1 MGSEKRFSNFLMTA
15 IVALVTGAVLLISTG
30 LYYYFNKRLKAE
42 LNDKLQA
49 QKGQTELIL
58 ANRLNHVKSKLK
70 DLSLD
75 NTIRVT
81 MMLEVA
87 AQLEERLQQSY
98 SPENGMYFFV
108 KSHDSETLYPEAYP
122 GLSKESLKYALQ
134 SLPKGEFVLNG
145 ANEGLFWGFSSPIMR
160 RTERLGTAYVV
171 YDIAKDQEVLKTLQ
185 LTIGG
190 GDIAAIRAYGL
201 QCLMSDLVL
210 PLSMNMQSEMHSP
223 QLVTGSFNNEK
234 PRDEPV
240 IQSNFI
246 PTKDKQYIFSRFN
259 GFKNLYFVVHL
270 ENFIQVK
277 RNVSLLVGFF
287 SLLVMTLSA
296 TIAVFLGRQMSK
308 PLKRIA
314 DKAIEIS
321 EGKKKYFFEIKN
333 EYLEINLLSRS
344 FNNMLVSIAEQKS
357 RYEELLNNVDD
368 AVYVID
374 EKGNIIET
382 NATTYSQLGYAPE
395 AFSRKGIS
403 DILPDNDASILLD
416 LLDNKKEKLTSEK
429 ITLETWHRKANGQI
443 IPVEINSRKITYEGK
458 EVILNVARDLS
469 SRKEAKKALRESEGK
484 YRSILENIE
493 ECYFEVDLSGNLV
506 FFNQATCD
514 IWGYSS
520 DELSGTN
527 HWKLAK
533 HESAE
538 DLSAIFNSVGQT
550 EKPARIE
557 RYKIITKNGDTKT
570 IELSVSPLKDITGK
584 LFGFRGVGR
593 DITEHLRMEKE
604 KNLLELQ
611 LQKGRRLEAIG
622 TLAGGIAHDFNN
634 LLAAVLGFT
643 DLALL
648 SVKKDDKLRENLE
661 GIRKAGT
668 RGKDLVAQILA
679 FSRQSETKRRP
690 VEITTIIKEALKM
703 VAASSP
709 ATIEIRQ
716 NISDNGKILAD
727 PTQIHQVLM
736 NLCTNAFH
744 AMKGKGG
751 VLEVNLAQVE
761 ISSDDLVLHP
771 NLKEG
776 KYLQLSVSDTG
787 HGMDKQIMER
797 IFEPFFT
804 TKKTGEGSGMGMAV
818 VHGIV
823 KRHDGD
829 ITIKSREDK
838 GTVFNIH
845 FPIIDTA
852 PDENEPVVGAQLRR
866 GKEHILFVDDEED
879 LAKIGEQMLKY
890 LGYEVEIR
898 TSSVE
903 ALKAFQAK
911 PNKFDAV
918 ITDQSMPNMTGVE
931 LAQEIINLRPDMPV
945 ILCTGFSETISEDKA
960 AKLGIKKFLMKPL
973 AIKDFSE
980 SLREV
985 FEKQES

>member
-1 MGSEKRFSNFLMTA
+1 MGSEKRFSNFLMTS
-15 IVALVTGAVLLISTG
+15 IVVLVTGSVLLISTG
-30 LYYYFNKRLKAE
+30 LFYYFNKRLKTE
-42 LNDKLQA
+42 FNNKLLA
-49 QKGQTELIL
+49 QKGQTELVL
-58 ANRLNHVKSKLK
+58 TNRLNQVKNKLNA
-70 DLSLD
+70 LSLD

-98 SPENGMYFFV
+98 PPENGMYFFV
-108 KSHDSETLYPEAYP
+108 KSYDGETLYPEAYS
-122 GLSKESLKYALQ
+122 GLSKESLDYILQ
-134 SLPKGEFVLNG
+134 HLPEGEFVQNG
-145 ANEGLFWGFSSPIMR
+145 ANEELFWGFSSPIMR
-160 RTERLGTAYVV
+160 RTEQLGTAYVV
-171 YDIAKDQEVLKTLQ
+171 YNIAKDQEVLKNIQ
-185 LTIGG
+185 HTIDG
-190 GDIAAIRAYGL
+190 GDIAAMRDCGL
-201 QCLMSDLVL
+201 QCLMSNCVL
-210 PLSMNMQSEMHSP
+210 PLS
-223 QLVTGSFNNEK
+223 LDNEK
-234 PRDEPV
+234 PRGESTS
-240 IQSNFI
+240 QSNFI
-246 PTKDKQYIFSRFN
+246 PTDDAQYIFSSLN
-259 GFKNLYFVVHL
+259 GFKNLYFLAHL
-270 ENFIQVK
+270 ENFIHVK

-287 SLLVMTLSA
+287 SLLVMALSA
-296 TIAVFLGRQMSK
+296 TIAVFLGRQMSR
-308 PLKRIA
+308 PLKEIA
-314 DKAIEIS
+314 DKAIQIS
-321 EGKKKYFFEIKN
+321 EEKKKSFFGTASD
-333 EYLEINLLSRS
+333 YLEINQLSRS
-344 FNNMLVSIAEQKS
+344 FNNMFVSIAEEKS

-368 AVYVID
+368 AVYVVD

-382 NATTYSQLGYAPE
+382 NATTYSQLGYSPE
-395 AFSRKGIS
+395 AFSHKNII
-403 DILPDNDASILLD
+403 DILPDNDAPVLLG
-416 LLDNKKEKLTSEK
+416 LLDNKKEKLPSQK

-458 EVILNVARDLS
+458 EVVLNIARDLS

-751 VLEVNLAQVE
+751 VLEVNLALVE
-761 ISSDDLVLHP
+761 IGSDDLILHP

-776 KYLQLSVSDTG
+776 KHLKLSVSDTG
-787 HGMDKQIMER
+787 HGMDKQVMER

-804 TKKTGEGSGMGMAV
+804 TKNTGEGSGMGMAV

-823 KRHDGD
+823 KHHGGD
-829 ITIKSREDK
+829 ITIQSKEDE

-845 FPIIDTA
+845 FPIIDTT
-852 PDENEPVVGAQLRR
+852 PDEDEPVIGAQLRK

-879 LAKIGEQMLKY
+879 LAQIGEQMLKY
-890 LGYEVEIR
+890 LGYKVDVR

-903 ALKAFQAK
+903 ALKAFQAQ

-931 LAQEIINLRPDMPV
+931 LAQKIINLRPDIPI
-945 ILCTGFSETISEDKA
+945 ILCTGFSETVSEDKA
-960 AKLGIKKFLMKPL
+960 VKLGIKKFLMKPL
-973 AIKDFSE
+973 VIKDFSE

-985 FEKQES
+985 LEERES